1 MAITATLKDPNNRP
15 VAIRVAGDSSY
26 PTGGSVLPAGTIPG
40 GQFVGIA
47 SSVGS
52 SVGTRVYNWNN
63 LTQKL
68 QAYDAFATEEGNA
81 TDCSAD
87 VIMLFGFVV

>member
-1 MAITATLKDPNNRP
+1 MAITASLRNPNNMV
-15 VAIRVAGDSSY
+15 VALRVAGDSSY
-26 PTGGSVLPAGTIPG
+26 PTGGSTLPAGTING
-40 GQFVGIA
+40 VAFHGVA

-63 LTQKL
+63 VTQKL

-87 VIMLFGFVV
+87 VLYLIGYVI